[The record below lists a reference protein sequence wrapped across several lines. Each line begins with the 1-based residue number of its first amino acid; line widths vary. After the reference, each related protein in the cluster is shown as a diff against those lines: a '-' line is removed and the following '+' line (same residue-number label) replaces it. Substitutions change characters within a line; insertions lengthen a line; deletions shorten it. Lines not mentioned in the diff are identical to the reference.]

1 MEKKVVEDDT
11 SGQKETT
18 YETEVLETED
28 FEDEQEE
35 QEPRK
40 KPRWKKVAAILLV
53 SIVVI
58 ICGVAISF
66 FVLRASGEKS
76 LKTKVSEPEK
86 ESGTESA
93 SKKDGHYILYNG
105 KEYRYR
111 EDVINILCMG
121 IDKDIPMEQKRE
133 TGSMGLVDAI
143 LLVSLDTK
151 AHTMKLIAIPRDTMA
166 DIRIMDKAGN
176 PVGVERKQLTY
187 QYAYG
192 YTARQSC
199 ELTVEAVS
207 KILYQ
212 VPIQRYCSLNF
223 QAIPTMNDAIGGVDV
238 TVLEDMTWYDWR
250 YSQGNVVHLEGYMAL
265 DYVRQR
271 DEYVTGSNIG
281 RIERQKQY
289 MSAFLEKAKTVIQG
303 DLTIPITLFQQLQG
317 NMSTDVQVDDITY
330 LVPEVLQMSLA
341 PEDMSMLPGDVVVGE
356 QYEEYHLQ
364 EEAVK
369 EMVIQTFYEEVTD
382 EEN

>member
-1 MEKKVVEDDT
+1 
-11 SGQKETT
+11 
-18 YETEVLETED
+18 
-28 FEDEQEE
+28 
-35 QEPRK
+35 
-40 KPRWKKVAAILLV
+40 
-53 SIVVI
+53 
-58 ICGVAISF
+58 
-66 FVLRASGEKS
+66 
-76 LKTKVSEPEK
+76 
-86 ESGTESA
+86 
-93 SKKDGHYILYNG
+93 
-105 KEYRYR
+105 
-111 EDVINILCMG
+111 
-121 IDKDIPMEQKRE
+121 
-133 TGSMGLVDAI
+133 
-143 LLVSLDTK
+143 
-151 AHTMKLIAIPRDTMA
+151 
-166 DIRIMDKAGN
+166 
-176 PVGVERKQLTY
+176 
-187 QYAYG
+187 
-192 YTARQSC
+192 
-199 ELTVEAVS
+199 
-207 KILYQ
+207 
-212 VPIQRYCSLNF
+212 
-223 QAIPTMNDAIGGVDV
+223 
-238 TVLEDMTWYDWR
+238 
-250 YSQGNVVHLEGYMAL
+250 MAL